1 MPFHRLLY
9 IILLKQL
16 FHKLLYYYNIMA
28 GKKSK
33 SKNNVMRKANTTLK
47 SFSKAKMK
55 KFLPSDAEL
64 KNKLLRYRMRVGL

>member
-1 MPFHRLLY
+1 
-9 IILLKQL
+9 
-16 FHKLLYYYNIMA
+16 MA

-33 SKNNVMRKANTTLK
+33 SKNNVMRKANTTVK